1 MKKYLPS
8 KKFIKFFGIILGV
21 ILVVILVS
29 VFYDNKIEFRNNNSV
44 NDLVANEASNFYT
57 LDSDEDG
64 LYDWEESLW
73 NLNSKDPKSN
83 PLGVADKDYV
93 EAKRQEILLN
103 NGGEDSSDKELNQTD
118 ILSRQF
124 LSTAALLRDSGE
136 VDKNSI
142 AIFSKSFE
150 EMFSNAEV
158 RDPFIIK
165 DLKLTN
171 ISPTKY
177 KEDLAKAFKPMI
189 DADIDEINLLYRL
202 ASGDQKA
209 LQDIEK
215 LITIYQNLSNDL
227 FNIETSENLANIHL
241 AMINGVTKLSVVF
254 MSMKN
259 LEDDPVS
266 AMIGYSRYEKYSDE
280 LAGALSS
287 LDAYFLQ
294 NGII

>member
-44 NDLVANEASNFYT
+44 NDLVANEAPNFYT

-266 AMIGYSRYEKYSDE
+266 AMIGFGRYDDYSAAFSNTLKK
-280 LAGALSS
+280 
-287 LDAYFLQ
+287 LDDYFTQ
-294 NGII
+294 SGII

>member
-44 NDLVANEASNFYT
+44 NDLVANEAPNFYT